1 LFPSLSSLEIEK
13 VARPESLSVLREKT
27 LVIRVPSPRQSATHG
42 LDVVVMRAR
51 TRIAAIATLLLLG
64 CVSTV
69 TAVGCVP
76 CRALGR
82 ASSGRHLF
90 PPPFLA
96 ISARP

>member
-1 LFPSLSSLEIEK
+1 LFPWLSSLEIEK

-27 LVIRVPSPRQSATHG
+27 LFRVPSPRQSATHA

>member
-1 LFPSLSSLEIEK
+1 
-13 VARPESLSVLREKT
+13 LREKT
-27 LVIRVPSPRQSATHG
+27 LVIRVPSPRQSATHA